1 MKAPC
6 AASLHRIQSTGM
18 KHEKLELE
26 LFFVQRDVDVVT
38 SYGIPKFGEISSLER
53 KI

>member
-1 MKAPC
+1 
-6 AASLHRIQSTGM
+6 M

-26 LFFVQRDVDVVT
+26 LSFVQSDMDEVT
-38 SYGIPKFGEISSLER
+38 SYGIPKFEEISSLER